1 LKTLTN
7 DIETKKNNKQIIS
20 LSVLSFQLLVVSEQH
35 FFNCSKPLQ
44 EVLPGI
50 ERPSVERLI

>member
-1 LKTLTN
+1 MTLKSN
-7 DIETKKNNKQIIS
+7 IRAKKNNKQTIS

-44 EVLPGI
+44 EVLTGI